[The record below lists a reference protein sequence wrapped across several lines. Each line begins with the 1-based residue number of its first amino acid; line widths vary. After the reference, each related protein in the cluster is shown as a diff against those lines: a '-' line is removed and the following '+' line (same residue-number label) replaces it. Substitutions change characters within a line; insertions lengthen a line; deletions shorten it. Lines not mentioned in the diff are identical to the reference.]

1 MYNIS
6 TTILKLIILL
16 IGLVVLVLC
25 IFVLPKG
32 IISENASMYRPL
44 LIGMYIPAIPFF
56 IALYQGFKL
65 LQYINKKNIFS
76 ELSIKALG
84 KIKYCAIVICVLYIM
99 GMPYIFYL
107 AQRDDAPG
115 VAAIG
120 FIFIFT
126 SLVVATASAIFQKI
140 LKNVADIKSEN
151 DLII

>member
-6 TTILKLIILL
+6 TTIIKLIILL

-32 IISENASMYRPL
+32 ITSEGAGMYRPL
-44 LIGMYIPAIPFF
+44 LIGMYIPVIPFY

-84 KIKYCAIVICVLYIM
+84 KIKYCAIAICALYIV

-107 AQRDDAPG
+107 AERDDAPG

-126 SLVVATASAIFQKI
+126 SLVVATASAIFKKI
-140 LKNVADIKSEN
+140 LKNVVDIKSEN
-151 DLII
+151 DLTV

>member
-6 TTILKLIILL
+6 TAILKLIILL
-16 IGLVVLVLC
+16 IGLVVLGLC
-25 IFVLPKG
+25 IFILPKG
-32 IISENASMYRPL
+32 ILSEEAGMYRPL

-84 KIKYCAIVICVLYIM
+84 KIKYCAIAICALYIV

-107 AQRDDAPG
+107 AERDDAPG

-126 SLVVATASAIFQKI
+126 SLVVATASAIFKKI
-140 LKNVADIKSEN
+140 LKNVVDIKSEN
-151 DLII
+151 DLTV